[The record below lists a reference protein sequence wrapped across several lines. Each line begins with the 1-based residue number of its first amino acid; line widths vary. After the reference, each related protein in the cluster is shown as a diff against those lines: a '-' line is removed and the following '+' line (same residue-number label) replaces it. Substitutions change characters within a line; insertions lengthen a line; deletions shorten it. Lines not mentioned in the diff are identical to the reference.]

1 MRLSAVQVGDV
12 LIVDSDTH
20 TVEEISLSTTVMR
33 RWARMLCQSSIMTP
47 NGACDTAH
55 PVWMLRRRS
64 DGARLW
70 YPNAKLS
77 QNAVINI
84 SRSENKSE
92 RFKVSS
98 IAPRLVPGLPAVV
111 CCGVCCG
118 HGLQVSCWEHSGQPT
133 S

>member
-1 MRLSAVQVGDV
+1 MQVGDV

-33 RWARMLCQSSIMTP
+33 RWAKVLCQSLAMTP
-47 NGACDTAH
+47 EGPVDTAH
-55 PVWMLRRRS
+55 PLRMLRCRS

-92 RFKVSS
+92 RVKVSS
-98 IAPRLVPGLPAVV
+98 ILPQLVL
-111 CCGVCCG
+111 
-118 HGLQVSCWEHSGQPT
+118 
-133 S
+133 